1 MSMPSLAALRA
12 FDAAARS
19 GSFKAAAEALNL
31 SATAISHHVRGL
43 EAQIGVTLFV
53 RGTRQVSLTE
63 AGRELA
69 EATSVSFSHI
79 QATLDALRTSE
90 SVLTISTTPAF
101 AALWFAPRVATFEA
115 RHPDL
120 RLRMVSSTEV
130 TDLRR
135 DQSIDIALRYGA
147 GDEESKDAILVTQER
162 FQAFGSNDYIE
173 RLSDIADAQFIS
185 TRWVSKTL
193 KPVTWQH
200 WFETAGEPMAA
211 KPNMRE
217 FDQEYEVL
225 QAGLSGRGL
234 ILVSDVLAQDMV
246 SRGWL
251 TPYRPDVHLPGFA
264 YSAHVSPKKKELKK
278 VRVLFSWLLEEMRPA
293 RPTSVD

>member
-19 GSFKAAAEALNL
+19 GSFKVAAEALNV

-53 RGTRQVSLTE
+53 RGTRQVSLTD

-69 EATSVSFSHI
+69 EATSVSFSRI
-79 QATLDALRTSE
+79 QATIDALQTSE
-90 SVLTISTTPAF
+90 TVATISTTPAF

-115 RHPDL
+115 RHPNV
-120 RLRMVSSTEV
+120 RVRMVSSTEV

-147 GDEESKDAILVTQER
+147 EDEESDDVALVTHER
-162 FQAFGSNDYIE
+162 FQAFGTKDYIE
-173 RLSDIADAQFIS
+173 RLNDISDAQFIS
-185 TRWVSKTL
+185 TRWISKTL
-193 KPVTWQH
+193 KPVTWQN
-200 WFETAGEPMAA
+200 WFEAAGDHMADKA
-211 KPNMRE
+211 KIRE

-225 QAGLSGRGL
+225 QAGLSGQGL
-234 ILVSDVLAQDMV
+234 ILISDVLAQDMV

-251 TPYRPDVHLPGFA
+251 VHYRPVVHLPGFA
-264 YSAHVSPKKKELKK
+264 YTVHVSPKKKELRK
-278 VRVLFSWLLEEMRPA
+278 VQFLCSWLLEEMNGAADRP
-293 RPTSVD
+293 